1 MSVKKSQAKTEELMR
16 KNSEEIKISQAKT
29 DEQMN
34 RTDVRLDEVGKK
46 IDKIGKLAGN
56 ISNNQGDVAEQFFY
70 DSLRHEPQIGGIKF
84 SDVMANTL
92 KSIGKLKDEFDIVL
106 INGDSLAIIET
117 KYKAHVKDVEKIKN
131 KKIPNFRKL
140 FPIYKSYKIY
150 AGIASFYI
158 TEDVEE
164 KAEEYG
170 FFVLRRKGK
179 VIEIDSEYMR
189 EQKEAG

>member
-1 MSVKKSQAKTEELMR
+1 MTDQELKDLVASLSVSQDKLTA
-16 KNSEEIKISQAKT
+16 SQDRT
-29 DEQMN
+29 DEQMK
-34 RTDVRLDEVGKK
+34 RTSAELSRMGKK
-46 IDKIGKLAGN
+46 IDRIGTLAGN

-70 DSLRHEPQIGGIKF
+70 DSLRHKPQIGGIKF

-92 KSIGKLKDEFDIVL
+92 KAIGKLKDEFDIVL
-106 INGDSLAIIET
+106 INGNSLAIIET

-140 FPIYKSYKIY
+140 FPLYKDYKIY

-179 VIEIDSEYMR
+179 VIEVDAKCMR
-189 EQKEAG
+189 EQEVA